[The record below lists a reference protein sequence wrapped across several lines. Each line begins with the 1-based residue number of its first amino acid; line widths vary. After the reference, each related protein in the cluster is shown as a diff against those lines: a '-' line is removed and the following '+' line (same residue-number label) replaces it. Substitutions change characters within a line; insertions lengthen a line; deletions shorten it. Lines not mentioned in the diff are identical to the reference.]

1 MGVAEAA
8 VYWRHARNRRQYRV
22 AMTNVVIVGAGK
34 GGRALLE
41 MLVGDRTVS
50 LLGVADLNAWAPGI
64 EFARRVNVPVTT
76 DYRALVKDP
85 RVDLIIDVTGNPDVH
100 RTVLELKPEA
110 AEVMG
115 GIGARFMWDLLA
127 ERKRSEELEDRYS
140 LVVRELAAQSDA
152 DFIIGQN
159 PKMREVAELLARVA
173 PTPTTVLIRGESGTG
188 KELVARAIHRYS
200 PLRDKPLLTVNCT
213 ALTPTLMESELFG
226 HRRGAFTGA
235 VSDKV
240 GLFEKAAGGTI
251 FLDEIGDMPLEM
263 QGKLLRVLQAGE
275 VKPVGDV
282 VTRRVR
288 VRVIA
293 ATNRE
298 LEGAIQRGE
307 FREDLFYRFNTFTIT
322 LPSLRER
329 VEDMPVLAYHFLR
342 TAAAKVNKKVDRIS
356 ADALDLLN
364 RYGWPGNLREL
375 ENIIERAV
383 VLTSDRS
390 IEARHLPLHLQE
402 PGKMEVGVDD
412 GLLAGKERLIRQF
425 ERQAIL
431 GFLRETGGNIS
442 AAARKAR
449 ITRRNFHRLISKYS
463 IDRHKVSL

>member
-1 MGVAEAA
+1 
-8 VYWRHARNRRQYRV
+8 
-22 AMTNVVIVGAGK
+22 MTNVVIVGAGK

-50 LLGVADLNAWAPGI
+50 LLGIADLNAWAPGI
-64 EFARRVNVPVTT
+64 EFARRVNVPIST
-76 DYRALVKDP
+76 DFRDLVKDP
-85 RVDLIIDVTGNPDVH
+85 RADLIIDVTGNPDVH
-100 RTVLELKPEA
+100 RTIVELKPES
-110 AEVMG
+110 AEVIG

-140 LVVRELAAQSDA
+140 LVVRELKAQA
-152 DFIIGQN
+152 EGDFIIGQN

-213 ALTPTLMESELFG
+213 ALTPTLMESDLFG

-235 VSDKV
+235 VSDKL
-240 GLFEKAAGGTI
+240 GLFEKADGGTM

-288 VRVIA
+288 VRGIA
-293 ATNRE
+293 ATNRD
-298 LEGAIQRGE
+298 LEGAMQKGE

-322 LPSLRER
+322 LPPLRER
-329 VEDMPVLAYHFLR
+329 ADDLPVLAYHFLR
-342 TAAAKVNKKVDRIS
+342 KAEAKVNKKVERIS
-356 ADALDLLN
+356 NDALDLLK
-364 RYGWPGNLREL
+364 RYAWPGNLREL
-375 ENIIERAV
+375 ENTVERAV
-383 VLTSDRS
+383 VLAGGGAV
-390 IEARHLPLHLQE
+390 EPAHLPLHIQGSPTL
-402 PGKMEVGVDD
+402 GMTVGE
-412 GLLAGKERLIRQF
+412 GLLAGK
-425 ERQAIL
+425 
-431 GFLRETGGNIS
+431 
-442 AAARKAR
+442 
-449 ITRRNFHRLISKYS
+449 
-463 IDRHKVSL
+463 